1 MKVSGFTFIKNAIQ
15 YDYPIE
21 EAIRSILPL
30 CDEVIV
36 AVGDCNDGTRELVSS
51 IAPDKIKI
59 IDTVWDNSLREGG
72 RVLAAETDKALA
84 AISPDSDW
92 AFYIQGDEVMHEQYL
107 PVVRSAMEQYKDV
120 EEVDGLLF
128 KYQHFYGSY
137 DYVGVSSNWYRH
149 EIRVIKP
156 GRAVYSYR
164 DAQGFRKSEEQK
176 LNVAAI
182 PAEIYHYGWVK
193 EPEAMQRKQETF
205 QKLWHADDKL
215 DKYVVPADA
224 YDYTAN
230 VQQLKKWDGTHP
242 LVMKDRIARLNWQFE
257 QDISF
262 QQVKLKDRAKAWLKL
277 IGIDTEYKNYKL
289 YKK

>member
-36 AVGDCNDGTRELVSS
+36 AVGDCDDGTRELVSS

-59 IDTVWDNSLREGG
+59 IDTVWDDSLREGG
-72 RVLAAETDKALA
+72 RVLAAETDKAMA

-92 AFYIQGDEVMHEQYL
+92 AIYIQGDEVMHEQYL
-107 PVVRSAMEQYKDV
+107 PVVRSAMEQYMDV
-120 EEVDGLLF
+120 EVVDGLLF

-205 QKLWHADDKL
+205 QKLWHADDEL